1 MSYSLLVGCV
11 HFCASPLER
20 NRELG
25 GSSKV
30 IERMKNK
37 SLKKG
42 TKEMDMN
49 LKESERKNSLNWNIL
64 K

>member
-1 MSYSLLVGCV
+1 MSYPLLVGCV
-11 HFCASPLER
+11 HFWASQLER

-37 SLKKG
+37 SLKKR

-49 LKESERKNSLNWNIL
+49 LKESERKNPLNPNIF

>member
-1 MSYSLLVGCV
+1 MSISALHNLR
-11 HFCASPLER
+11 ET
-20 NRELG
+20 ELG
-25 GSSKV
+25 GFSKV

-37 SLKKG
+37 SLKKR

-49 LKESERKNSLNWNIL
+49 LKESERKNSLNPNIF